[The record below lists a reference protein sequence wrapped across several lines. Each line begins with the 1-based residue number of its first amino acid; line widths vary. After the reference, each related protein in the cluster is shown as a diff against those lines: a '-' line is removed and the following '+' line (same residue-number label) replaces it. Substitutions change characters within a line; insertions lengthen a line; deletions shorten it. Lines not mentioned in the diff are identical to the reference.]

1 MTPKPLRKSDLF
13 RLVLFTTKE
22 QTNKNNRES
31 NSRSRL
37 TTLSEI
43 NIVPEKWWLE
53 VGRRSFP
60 FGKTNFQGLLL
71 FVSGNE
77 KTSHHPNLPRGWS
90 YLTYGEPRWLGL
102 QTNPHGREEYNC
114 ITHPWKRH
122 WTLFITFY
130 LSYLARTREGLG
142 WLLLLLLLFFFFLL
156 LYRHCL
162 SITETPQR

>member
-77 KTSHHPNLPRGWS
+77 KHHIIPTSRGDDLIS
-90 YLTYGEPRWLGL
+90 LMG
-102 QTNPHGREEYNC
+102 NPGGWDSKQILMEGKN

-142 WLLLLLLLFFFFLL
+142 WLLLLLLFFFFLL